1 LIKKYV
7 ATNNTTKNEK
17 KRQLKKS
24 ISWIPQCEV
33 AKHHGGSNLSE
44 DVTNRKDGSKTPKL
58 KENLEQENAIEE
70 SWRRDL
76 SIPFVKKIGRYNIML
91 AQGN

>member
-1 LIKKYV
+1 MLQQIIQQRMR
-7 ATNNTTKNEK
+7 K

-33 AKHHGGSNLSE
+33 AKHHGGSNLYE

-58 KENLEQENAIEE
+58 RENLEQENAKYLNP
-70 SWRRDL
+70 ST
-76 SIPFVKKIGRYNIML
+76 
-91 AQGN
+91 

>member
-1 LIKKYV
+1 MIKKYV

-58 KENLEQENAIEE
+58 RENLEQENANEE

-76 SIPFVKKIGRYNIML
+76 SIPFVKKLEDIIL
-91 AQGN
+91 C